1 MVNLY
6 FCTLL
11 KQHKQMNTD
20 HIEQSLYPQPV
31 LRKKILFDA
40 VEIAYTDTGK
50 LDAPVIL
57 FIHGLGHAL
66 IAWNKNIASLAQKY
80 RCIAIDLPGNGLS
93 SKDMAYPYS
102 MEFFAEAVKDFIL
115 QKGLTEVFLCGH
127 SMGGQVALTLARMSC
142 PALKG
147 VILCAPAG
155 IEQFNAVERNLYKGT
170 MLFVDLLS
178 TEENSL
184 RKAIN
189 NSFYIMPE
197 SAPLLIQQLVSIMQ
211 LQSRAHY
218 RLMME
223 KCIVGMLEEPVYEE
237 LNAITVPVHILFGE
251 KDGLIPNKIIHPI
264 SLKQMLDQA
273 MAQLKQGSYTLIP
286 KCGHFLQWEKPE
298 DVNFYIDTFIK
309 ETRA

>member
-1 MVNLY
+1 
-6 FCTLL
+6 
-11 KQHKQMNTD
+11 MNTD
-20 HIEQSLYPQPV
+20 NIEISFYPQPV
-31 LRKKILFDA
+31 FRQKILFDA

-50 LDAPVIL
+50 LNAPVIL

-66 IAWNKNIASLAQKY
+66 IAWNKNVAVLSQKY

-93 SKDMAYPYS
+93 SKDINYPYS

-127 SMGGQVALTLARMSC
+127 SMGGQIAMTLAAMSF
-142 PALKG
+142 PGLRG

-155 IEQFNAVERNLYKGT
+155 IERFNTVERNLYKGT

-189 NSFYIMPE
+189 NSFYIMPD

-223 KCIVGMLEEPVYEE
+223 KCIVGMLEEPVYEQ
-237 LNAITVPVHILFGE
+237 LDALTVPVHILFGE

-264 SLKQMLDQA
+264 SLKQMLDQV
-273 MAQLKQGSYTLIP
+273 MTQLEHGSYTLIP
-286 KCGHFLQWEKPE
+286 KCGHFLQWEKPD

-309 ETRA
+309 EQRH

>member
-1 MVNLY
+1 
-6 FCTLL
+6 
-11 KQHKQMNTD
+11 MNTEN
-20 HIEQSLYPQPV
+20 IEIGLYPQPV
-31 LRKKILFDA
+31 FRQKVLFDA
-40 VEIAYTDTGK
+40 VEIAYTDTGD
-50 LDAPVIL
+50 LNAPVIL

-66 IAWNKNIASLAQKY
+66 IAWNKNIAPLAQKY

-93 SKDMAYPYS
+93 SKDINYPYS
-102 MEFFAEAVKDFIL
+102 MEFFAEAVKDFII
-115 QKGLTEVFLCGH
+115 QKGLTQVFLCGH
-127 SMGGQVALTLARMSC
+127 SMGGQVALTLAQTSL
-142 PALKG
+142 PGVKG
-147 VILCAPAG
+147 VVLCAPAG

-218 RLMME
+218 RVMME
-223 KCIVGMLEEPVYEE
+223 KCIVGMLEEPVYDHLHNIE
-237 LNAITVPVHILFGE
+237 VPVHILFGE

-273 MAQLKQGSYTLIP
+273 MPKLVKGSYNLIP

-298 DVNFYIDTFIK
+298 DVNFYIDSFVK
-309 ETRA
+309 ETLA

>member
-1 MVNLY
+1 
-6 FCTLL
+6 
-11 KQHKQMNTD
+11 MNTD
-20 HIEQSLYPQPV
+20 NIEISLYPQPV
-31 LRKKILFDA
+31 FRQKILFDA
-40 VEIAYTDTGK
+40 VEIAYTDTGD
-50 LDAPVIL
+50 LNAPVIL

-66 IAWNKNIASLAQKY
+66 IAWNKNVAALSQKY

-102 MEFFAEAVKDFIL
+102 MEFFAEAVRDFIL
-115 QKGLTEVFLCGH
+115 QKGLTDVFLCGH
-127 SMGGQVALTLARMSC
+127 SMGGQVAMTLA
-142 PALKG
+142 ALSFPGLRG

-155 IEQFNAVERNLYKGT
+155 IEQFNTVERNLYKGT

-189 NSFYIMPE
+189 NSFYIMPD
-197 SAPLLIQQLVSIMQ
+197 SAPLLIQQLVAIMQ

-223 KCIVGMLEEPVYEE
+223 KCIVGMLEEPVYDQ
-237 LNAITVPVHILFGE
+237 LHTITVPVHILFGE

-273 MAQLKQGSYTLIP
+273 MAQLANGSYTLIP

-309 ETRA
+309 ETRS